1 MPENKKS
8 GDGEQFPQLFPAQHP
23 FHERTG
29 VSDFRNEESEQ
40 GKDDACQCHRR
51 HSFVQD
57 QHGGDDCDHGNQINV
72 NADADRPQNFQ
83 GPVPCGETER
93 GGAEPEIGKVE
104 QIDRFQHLPERR
116 VEIHEKE

>member
-40 GKDDACQCHRR
+40 GKECRDEA
-51 HSFVQD
+51 
-57 QHGGDDCDHGNQINV
+57 DC
-72 NADADRPQNFQ
+72 PM
-83 GPVPCGETER
+83 CGKTY
-93 GGAEPEIGKVE
+93 I
-104 QIDRFQHLPERR
+104 
-116 VEIHEKE
+116 